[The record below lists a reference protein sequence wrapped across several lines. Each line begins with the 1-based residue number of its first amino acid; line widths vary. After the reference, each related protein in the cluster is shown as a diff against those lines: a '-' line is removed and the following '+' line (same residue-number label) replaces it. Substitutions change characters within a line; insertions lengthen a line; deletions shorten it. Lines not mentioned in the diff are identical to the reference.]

1 MLRRTVCSALAA
13 LGLMAISVPAFAQR
27 FTAYECNDG
36 AQFQVAMLETE
47 KKAFLQLDG
56 HAVQLPK
63 KIAYTGNRYAA
74 GGITFWVRGDGSVTL
89 KRAGRTSECFSIT
102 AR

>member
-1 MLRRTVCSALAA
+1 MRRCLVVAVTMGGLAMSA
-13 LGLMAISVPAFAQR
+13 PASAQR

-36 AQFQVAMLETE
+36 AQFQVAMLDTE

-89 KRAGRTSECFSIT
+89 KRAGKTVECFSIT

>member
-1 MLRRTVCSALAA
+1 MRRCLVAVSVAFGVA
-13 LGLMAISVPAFAQR
+13 GAITPASAQR

-36 AQFQVAMLETE
+36 AQFQVAMLDTE

-74 GGITFWVRGDGSVTL
+74 GGITYWVRGDGSVTL
-89 KRAGRTSECFSIT
+89 KRAGKTVECFSIT

>member
-1 MLRRTVCSALAA
+1 MRRYLIAAVTMGGLAMSA
-13 LGLMAISVPAFAQR
+13 PASAQR

-36 AQFQVAMLETE
+36 AQFQVAMLDTE

-89 KRAGRTSECFSIT
+89 KRAGKTVECFSIT